1 MMNKSQKVQNLHSN
15 GICTT
20 EFEKLSETEAKFIF
34 HQEECGGPQQS
45 FLSKTNLVV
54 SFHRNHAV
62 I

>member
-34 HQEECGGPQQS
+34 HQEECGGP
-45 FLSKTNLVV
+45 
-54 SFHRNHAV
+54 
-62 I
+62 